1 MKPYWFLCIREG
13 ITAWSLLAR
22 ILVMIFIEQLRSEMG
37 LKSEIHE
44 GLAVLGTRV
53 MKEELI
59 LWRQVLLF
67 WKAQHRS

>member
-1 MKPYWFLCIREG
+1 MMTIC
-13 ITAWSLLAR
+13 SLLANNFV
-22 ILVMIFIEQLRSEMG
+22 IIFIEQLRSEMG

-67 WKAQHRS
+67 WKAQHKS